1 MLTDAPNLHDI
12 LWNFCRYPPGNKK
25 RVTLAENP
33 HFYYYHRL
41 PIRSPNSYNDGFS
54 TEPMD
59 YYQDVDDIYVLTNK
73 PGRVFLECGENS
85 RAFDNVWRT
94 NGIFIFK
101 GRRLPF
107 PRSLSPVDILSDVRG
122 KLDGERIV
130 GALIQGKPCK
140 WCRIESLPSQ
150 SEVWVHVQ
158 DWRDAI
164 LRVLNSQDIKIRIT
178 ISTESAATGAS

>member
-1 MLTDAPNLHDI
+1 M
-12 LWNFCRYPPGNKK
+12 
-25 RVTLAENP
+25 ENERD
-33 HFYYYHRL
+33 FYFQR
-41 PIRSPNSYNDGFS
+41 PASTFSPFS
-54 TEPMD
+54 
-59 YYQDVDDIYVLTNK
+59 
-73 PGRVFLECGENS
+73 F
-85 RAFDNVWRT
+85 
-94 NGIFIFK
+94 
-101 GRRLPF
+101 
-107 PRSLSPVDILSDVRG
+107 PVDILSDVRG